1 MLQWEKTRNLPGK
14 EEKNNPEIYRE
25 GGEKYPENF
34 PVRWIVVGRAHYWTC
49 KFTENLF
56 AV

>member
-25 GGEKYPENF
+25 GREKISLKF
-34 PVRWIVVGRAHYWTC
+34 PRQVDCGRARA
-49 KFTENLF
+49 LLDM
-56 AV
+56 